1 MASSPV
7 ESPTSGPSTVSDA
20 IGSRSLVGC
29 YTSRIWRT
37 LRDRLPSLNSSL
49 LAKMSHIFRRGT
61 PAHRHCRRRS
71 GLPLPL
77 HSSAT
82 MSSSIAARASRASIM
97 LEDIM
102 EYVLCNLHNVQKSLH
117 FWQSRAEGT
126 NARKIYFMIFERG
139 PLAFIDGA
147 YEMISRLGPGGAPFQ
162 HLSHAAS
169 NTISHKIA
177 SLTILRRCLAD
188 FLAQVYLEV
197 NKYGGTLIEDAD
209 KSLPFVL
216 LSINSLFVK
225 LEASISQAHEL
236 LVVHNSDKSSVDQN
250 GSYILHFEK
259 IPEVDLEIS
268 QWTETNIRDTTD
280 LIYQNIQ
287 RLESYLSFILST
299 CQKPKRLTLYWLHY
313 TCGAVGLSL
322 CSVWLLRH
330 SSLTGSSDIDN
341 WICEAKESATGFLK
355 DHVEQPL
362 ISIRDELFET
372 FRRRHKGVMEIEE
385 VQLTADSLHRML
397 LAFCEQTKGRKLPEN
412 IPDQEMLEMVMARY
426 EKEVM
431 HPLQNLLSGELAR
444 AMLIQIQKLK
454 LDLETAMLELNQILK
469 ANEINFAIL
478 AALPAFFLSL
488 LLLVLVRA
496 WVIQDKGAEGR
507 GRVARRKRRLLVV
520 EVEKRLVQFQTCM
533 DEGKE
538 DDARC
543 LYGLV
548 LCSLD
553 HLYKAVESHAKET
566 GEWISLRQDIVD
578 LAKPDLKTIYKL
590 TVTSRMGRMYDCLLP
605 SSKRQ

>member
-1 MASSPV
+1 MV
-7 ESPTSGPSTVSDA
+7 E
-20 IGSRSLVGC
+20 R
-29 YTSRIWRT
+29 
-37 LRDRLPSLNSSL
+37 LRP
-49 LAKMSHIFRRGT
+49 K
-61 PAHRHCRRRS
+61 RRRAAVDS
-71 GLPLPL
+71 GR
-77 HSSAT
+77 
-82 MSSSIAARASRASIM
+82 IAARASRASIM

-177 SLTILRRCLAD
+177 SLTILRHCLAD

-216 LSINSLFVK
+216 LAINSLFLK

-236 LVVHNSDKSSVDQN
+236 LVVHN
-250 GSYILHFEK
+250 
-259 IPEVDLEIS
+259 
-268 QWTETNIRDTTD
+268 
-280 LIYQNIQ
+280 
-287 RLESYLSFILST
+287 LST

-397 LAFCEQTKGRKLPEN
+397 LAFCEQTKGQKLPEN

-520 EVEKRLVQFQTCM
+520 EVEKRLVQFQTFM

-538 DDARC
+538 DDAGWS
-543 LYGLV
+543 YGLV

-553 HLYKAVESHAKET
+553 RLYKAVERHAKET

>member
-1 MASSPV
+1 
-7 ESPTSGPSTVSDA
+7 
-20 IGSRSLVGC
+20 
-29 YTSRIWRT
+29 
-37 LRDRLPSLNSSL
+37 
-49 LAKMSHIFRRGT
+49 
-61 PAHRHCRRRS
+61 
-71 GLPLPL
+71 
-77 HSSAT
+77 
-82 MSSSIAARASRASIM
+82 M

-126 NARKIYFMIFERG
+126 NVRKIYFMIFERG

-197 NKYGGTLIEDAD
+197 NKYGGTLIEDDD

-216 LSINSLFVK
+216 MAINSLFLK

-236 LVVHNSDKSSVDQN
+236 LVVHNSDQSSVDQN
-250 GSYILHFEK
+250 GSYVLHFEK
-259 IPEVDLEIS
+259 IPEADLEIS

-287 RLESYLSFILST
+287 RLESYFSFILST

-330 SSLTGSSDIDN
+330 SSLMGSSDIDN
-341 WICEAKESATGFLK
+341 WICEAKESAAGFLK

-362 ISIRDELFET
+362 VSIRDELFET

-385 VQLTADSLHRML
+385 VQLTAESLHRML
-397 LAFCEQTKGRKLPEN
+397 LAFCEQTKGQKLPEN
-412 IPDQEMLEMVMARY
+412 IPDQEMLEMVMAR
-426 EKEVM
+426 
-431 HPLQNLLSGELAR
+431 
-444 AMLIQIQKLK
+444 
-454 LDLETAMLELNQILK
+454 
-469 ANEINFAIL
+469 
-478 AALPAFFLSL
+478 
-488 LLLVLVRA
+488 
-496 WVIQDKGAEGR
+496 
-507 GRVARRKRRLLVV
+507 
-520 EVEKRLVQFQTCM
+520 
-533 DEGKE
+533 
-538 DDARC
+538 
-543 LYGLV
+543 
-548 LCSLD
+548 
-553 HLYKAVESHAKET
+553 
-566 GEWISLRQDIVD
+566 
-578 LAKPDLKTIYKL
+578 
-590 TVTSRMGRMYDCLLP
+590 
-605 SSKRQ
+605 